1 MEDRTRALRA
11 FANRLHEAIYSPDR
25 GATNPRR
32 LAAALGGEPSESTIR
47 SWLPPDSEEPEADAV
62 GKKPKKAKPLEPTE
76 PTVILLALVA
86 EKLNV
91 SVDWL
96 LFGSD
101 RQALDLAL
109 VKKIRSLRT
118 LNEKAL
124 TKELGTQLSDEL
136 VSMPLAGEI
145 ARDVQL
151 VDAAQLEAVVNE
163 IREIMARA
171 PQLMRELQ
179 HLEKQ
184 WKDLRKQYP
193 SSPTR
198 RR

>member
-47 SWLPPDSEEPEADAV
+47 SWLPPDVEDPEGAEI
-62 GKKPKKAKPLEPTE
+62 GKRPKKAKPIEPTE
-76 PTVILLALVA
+76 PTAILLAMVA

-96 LFGSD
+96 LFGSE

-109 VKKIRSLRT
+109 VRKLRSLRT
-118 LNEKAL
+118 LHESAL
-124 TKELGTQLSDEL
+124 TKELGTQLSEEQ

-151 VDAAQLEAVVNE
+151 VDAAQLEAIVNE
-163 IREIMARA
+163 VREIMARA
-171 PQLMRELQ
+171 PALMRELE

-184 WKDLRKQYP
+184 WKELRKRYP
-193 SSPTR
+193 ATSTR